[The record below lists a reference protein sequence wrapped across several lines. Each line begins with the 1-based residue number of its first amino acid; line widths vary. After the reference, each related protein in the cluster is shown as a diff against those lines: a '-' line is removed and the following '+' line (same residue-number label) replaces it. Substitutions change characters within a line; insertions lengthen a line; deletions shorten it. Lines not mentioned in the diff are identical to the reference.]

1 MLNQLLDR
9 FYPTKYRRRIGLS
22 GLDYCGKT
30 TLINKLK
37 YGKVI
42 ETIPT
47 IGLIFTTANL
57 NIPTS
62 EGILRCTIW
71 ETGAPGC
78 SPQSYRNLIK
88 SVLTPSAAIIW
99 LVDGRDR
106 DRLEESAEELE
117 SVMEPGG
124 SHTLS
129 VTAPILILATKQ
141 DLPNIVPLE
150 DIRRKFNRAISGRKA
165 VIFGIS
171 LVQEGSDGLLSA
183 FDWLQAALKNAP
195 SSEPSTVPSNSSNLA
210 SDPEGSFEKKLSSWI
225 SRAETDSSP
234 EEFLSQFH
242 AINLPSWDHF
252 THIRLAYVILT
263 TFGRQKGKD
272 MIFDGIEKYIR
283 ESPQTRGRTFHVTM
297 TYFWIQLVHFGICNM
312 PSSTPATS
320 ATKEESHKVTYSSD
334 VDVSTVAESYR
345 SFSSTSSFTP
355 LPSPQTEFAGFL
367 LLNPFVAQPNLWE
380 EYYSKDV
387 IMSPEAKKGMVLPD
401 KKSLPSLVYHTV
413 KRYADN

>member
-129 VTAPILILATKQ
+129 VTAPILMYGSLLYLSKPGLIEYLQTCNQARPSKYCT
-141 DLPNIVPLE
+141 
-150 DIRRKFNRAISGRKA
+150 IRRY
-165 VIFGIS
+165 
-171 LVQEGSDGLLSA
+171 
-183 FDWLQAALKNAP
+183 
-195 SSEPSTVPSNSSNLA
+195 T
-210 SDPEGSFEKKLSSWI
+210 
-225 SRAETDSSP
+225 
-234 EEFLSQFH
+234 SQ
-242 AINLPSWDHF
+242 
-252 THIRLAYVILT
+252 V
-263 TFGRQKGKD
+263 
-272 MIFDGIEKYIR
+272 
-283 ESPQTRGRTFHVTM
+283 
-297 TYFWIQLVHFGICNM
+297 
-312 PSSTPATS
+312 
-320 ATKEESHKVTYSSD
+320 
-334 VDVSTVAESYR
+334 
-345 SFSSTSSFTP
+345 
-355 LPSPQTEFAGFL
+355 
-367 LLNPFVAQPNLWE
+367 
-380 EYYSKDV
+380 
-387 IMSPEAKKGMVLPD
+387 
-401 KKSLPSLVYHTV
+401 
-413 KRYADN
+413 